1 MTGKTATAQTT
12 PSASKPASGPVAL
25 LRAMGFSA
33 VQVAPEIV
41 ALQTTVKKRAA

>member
-1 MTGKTATAQTT
+1 MSCKSAT
-12 PSASKPASGPVAL
+12 SKPAPSSSKPGSGPVAL

-41 ALQTTVKKRAA
+41 ALQTTVKKP